1 MCWRRLLYQ
10 IFQSTPPARGA
21 TAGPICRVLGVSIIS
36 IHAPREGGDTVSR
49 TQLPKPFWISIHAP
63 REGGDLSSTVV
74 PRPTTISIH
83 APREGGDCGTVAGAG
98 PAGIS
103 IHAPREGGDLVIDQV
118 GHRPDISIHAPR
130 EGGDRGHA
138 YGADGWT
145 YFNPRPPRGGR
156 LPFAGVSFSGCHYFN
171 PRPPRGGR
179 LYQKQI
185 KHRCTRGTNKIK

>member
-103 IHAPREGGDLVIDQV
+103 IHAPREGGDYHLLALAFLVAI
-118 GHRPDISIHAPR
+118 ISIHAPR
-130 EGGDRGHA
+130 EGGDC
-138 YGADGWT
+138 T
-145 YFNPRPPRGGR
+145 KSKSN
-156 LPFAGVSFSGCHYFN
+156 
-171 PRPPRGGR
+171 
-179 LYQKQI
+179 KQQ
-185 KHRCTRGTNKIK
+185 